1 MGEIILEL
9 TRKNIKC
16 LIRGLILKGT
26 QFHAILGKKACHKLE
41 LLKILDNDAINVIQK
56 EHADPISRNKLI
68 TDFSEVFNER
78 VGILEGTYKIQLKDE
93 NKPVKHAQRRVAL
106 PIQAEVKD
114 KLDELEKKD
123 IIRKVITPTQWI
135 SSMVIVKKK
144 SGKIR
149 ICLDPKDLNESIERE
164 NSHYQ
169 RLKRLRQS

>member
-1 MGEIILEL
+1 MEV

-68 TDFSEVFNER
+68 KDFSEVFNER

-93 NKPVKHAQRRVAL
+93 NKHVKHAQRRVAL

-123 IIRKVITPTQWI
+123 IIRKVITPTPWI
-135 SSMVIVKKK
+135 SSMVIW
-144 SGKIR
+144 
-149 ICLDPKDLNESIERE
+149 
-164 NSHYQ
+164 
-169 RLKRLRQS
+169 